1 MKKFLH
7 FILKE
12 LNNPPENFKDL
23 AENRD
28 PPLRNNFLDNTLP
41 LNNSF
46 AFGSVSVDKEVVEH
60 RKNVCKINGEV
71 SFRVSDLYAAKNQK
85 PLFGQMYCI
94 DPEEALKSRFDMLD
108 AEKIKKEKKVK
119 MEVLQILDRIMQ
131 EHPLAKTYRTA
142 DQLYK
147 DELKQRA
154 SKCKGVPCFRVV
166 A

>member
-12 LNNPPENFKDL
+12 LNNPPEKFKDL

-28 PPLRNNFLDNTLP
+28 PPLRNNFLNNTLP

-46 AFGSVSVDKEVVEH
+46 AFGSVSVDKEIVEH

-71 SFRVSDLYAAKNQK
+71 SFRVSDLYAPKGQK
-85 PLFGQMYCI
+85 ALFGQMYCI
-94 DPEEALKSRFDMLD
+94 DPKAALKSRAEMLD
-108 AEKIKKEKKVK
+108 EGIKKEDKVK
-119 MEVLQILDRIMQ
+119 KEVLQFLDKIMQ

-147 DELKQRA
+147 DEIKHRA
-154 SKCKGVPCFRVV
+154 SKCEGVPSFRVIF
-166 A
+166 